1 VYNEIMDAVTRK
13 LDTLFP
19 EMTVY
24 TSKVE
29 QGLKEPCFFVGF
41 LDPSEKPLLGTRYFR
56 STGIYIQYLPE
67 EGEQRTRELN
77 SVLGVL
83 MESMEYLSL
92 ADGTLIRGTKR
103 SGEFKEKVL
112 TFFVNYDRFGRRT
125 GKDMESMNQITM
137 N

>member
-1 VYNEIMDAVTRK
+1 MYNEIMDAVTRK

-112 TFFVNYDRFGRRT
+112 TFFVNYDRFGRKA
-125 GKDMESMNQITM
+125 GKEMESMNQITM

>member
-1 VYNEIMDAVTRK
+1 MYNEIMDAVTRK

>member
-1 VYNEIMDAVTRK
+1 MYNEIMDAVTIK
-13 LDTLFP
+13 LDTIFP
-19 EMTVY
+19 GMTVY

-56 STGIYIQYLPE
+56 SIGIYIQYLPG

-77 SVLGVL
+77 RVLGVL

-112 TFFVNYDRFGRRT
+112 TFFVNYDRFGRRA
-125 GKDMESMNQITM
+125 GKEMESMNQITM

>member
-1 VYNEIMDAVTRK
+1 MYNEIMDAVTRK

-41 LDPSEKPLLGTRYFR
+41 LDPSETPLLGTRYFR
-56 STGIYIQYLPE
+56 STGIYIQYLPG

-77 SVLGVL
+77 RVLGVL

-125 GKDMESMNQITM
+125 GKEMESMNQITM